1 MESVI
6 VILLMVWVIATATV
20 AFDIVSR
27 DREVWDKS
35 RMEPHLWMA
44 LISIPSPPFAHF
56 YYFIFIRRILTDIE
70 RSLNRGEDF
79 SEKKSSEVNE
89 EKSDSVEPEKKTGL
103 FEAFQVRDTDTE
115 SADFDKNNYMNSE
128 NLNRDEFSVSEEDS
142 PYENR
147 DLNMIRK
154 RRRERV

>member
-6 VILLMVWVIATATV
+6 VILLMVWVIATTTV

-27 DREVWDKS
+27 DREVWDRS

-44 LISIPSPPFAHF
+44 LISIPSLPFAHF

-70 RSLNRGEDF
+70 RSINSNEA
-79 SEKKSSEVNE
+79 STEKRDSGVNE
-89 EKSDSVEPEKKTGL
+89 EKIDSVEPEEKINL
-103 FEAFQVRDTDTE
+103 VEALQVGDTDTE

-128 NLNRDEFSVSEEDS
+128 SLNRDDFSVNEKDS